1 MSDPKL
7 HDRGMTDTESVALA
21 AKGYKPVLEQQYSS
35 HWLRPKLSE
44 KPYQASWTGAA

>member
-35 HWLRPKLSE
+35 ILAIGSDPN
-44 KPYQASWTGAA
+44 